1 VYESP
6 RSPRLAL
13 IFAAAATVQQFD
25 ALQGKWAP
33 AIARASAAC
42 SATAR
47 ALCTTVGLLPKE

>member
-1 VYESP
+1 VYDSL

-13 IFAAAATVQQFD
+13 IFAATTTVQQFD

-33 AIARASAAC
+33 AIAQASAAC

-47 ALCTTVGLLPKE
+47 TLCTTAGLLPKE